1 MLNLKRY
8 LVRTRIRQESIAGTA
23 MANLLLIFFAV
34 VSIIPMLWL
43 LLAPSKTDAEITD
56 RNPLAFGSIEGYR
69 VAWENLQSFNDGV
82 VKSWAWNSL
91 WYTAAIVV
99 IATTSATLAGFVLAA
114 SKIRIKKFLLISTL
128 ITMLI
133 PPMAL
138 VVPIFVLIDK
148 IKLMDNP
155 LGVILVSSLYPFGT
169 FLAYI
174 YFSTTIPT
182 ELYEAA
188 RIDGCN
194 DYRLFSKIALPL
206 SGPVVSLLMFFAF
219 VGNWA
224 NFFLPYVLLPSPE
237 NYTLP
242 IGLGFLFYSTPAIN
256 PGVGAT
262 SLPIFKPEIAL
273 AGILIALP
281 IMLVFMMAQKR
292 LIRGMLSGSI
302 KE

>member
-114 SKIRIKKFLLISTL
+114 SKVSYTD
-128 ITMLI
+128 I
-133 PPMAL
+133 P
-138 VVPIFVLIDK
+138 
-148 IKLMDNP
+148 
-155 LGVILVSSLYPFGT
+155 
-169 FLAYI
+169 
-174 YFSTTIPT
+174 
-182 ELYEAA
+182 
-188 RIDGCN
+188 
-194 DYRLFSKIALPL
+194 
-206 SGPVVSLLMFFAF
+206 
-219 VGNWA
+219 
-224 NFFLPYVLLPSPE
+224 
-237 NYTLP
+237 
-242 IGLGFLFYSTPAIN
+242 
-256 PGVGAT
+256 
-262 SLPIFKPEIAL
+262 IAL
-273 AGILIALP
+273 AI
-281 IMLVFMMAQKR
+281 
-292 LIRGMLSGSI
+292 
-302 KE
+302 